1 MSFGEAYPKK
11 HLKLKGGAMVWLRYS
26 FSLFSFLPFIFLLI
40 QKNETKK
47 DADSSLS
54 MIQLNKLFP

>member
-1 MSFGEAYPKK
+1 MAQVILISFFHFFAHP
-11 HLKLKGGAMVWLRYS
+11 
-26 FSLFSFLPFIFLLI
+26 
-40 QKNETKK
+40 KNETKK